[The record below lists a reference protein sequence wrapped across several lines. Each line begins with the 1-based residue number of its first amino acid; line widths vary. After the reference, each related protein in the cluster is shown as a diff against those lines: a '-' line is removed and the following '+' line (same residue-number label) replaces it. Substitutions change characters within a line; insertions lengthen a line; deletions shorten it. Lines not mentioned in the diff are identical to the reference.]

1 MNQVKRT
8 LTITNKL
15 GLHARA
21 ATQLVQLANT
31 FKAGIT
37 LQKDGK
43 SASAQS
49 VLGLM
54 MLEGS
59 HNKQVDVV
67 CEGEDAE
74 AAMNAVEEL
83 FSQKF
88 NEAE

>member
-1 MNQVKRT
+1 MNKAERT

-21 ATQLVQLANT
+21 ATELVKLAASFSAT
-31 FKAGIT
+31 IM
-37 LQKDGK
+37 LHKDGK
-43 SASAQS
+43 SASADS

-59 HNKQVDVV
+59 QNKQVKVI
-67 CEGEDAE
+67 CEGADAE
-74 AAMNAVEEL
+74 PALEAVSAL
-83 FSQKF
+83 FSARF